1 MSSRATTGSR
11 RPCAARFCATLGL
24 ALVLLSAGSAR
35 AGGDGRGSRVLVLS
49 SYSPGYHWA
58 EAEVEGFLERFREE
72 APLAVLFVEYL
83 DWKNHPTQQNLE
95 LVLELLRYRHAGKRL
110 DVVVAMDNLALEL
123 ALAHRGQ
130 LFPGVPI
137 VFCGINDYTPA
148 LIAGHEEVT
157 GVAERVNVLGTVQ
170 LMKRLHPELRE
181 IVIILEPT
189 ESGLAIRNELEAGL
203 GSVAPGIG
211 YRFLEGLGIE
221 EVLAEVGRLSKGTLV
236 LVDAFTRDGKG
247 EQLPV
252 WVSTGMLSERS
263 AVPVYG
269 LLDFQVGHGI
279 IGGWLLSSRQQGEL
293 AAKMALRVLGGER
306 PAPLLESP
314 TRLVLDFEQL
324 RRFGLSLNAVPA
336 EALLLNVP
344 PAAPGPPWG
353 WVIAAAGASAIFLAF
368 NLLLLANVRRRLHA
382 ERTLRQSESRFR
394 AVVEHGSD
402 LITTLHADGSAD
414 YCSPSYATVFGYTPE
429 ELATVGWQIVHPD
442 EVEPARK
449 DLEKAVAA
457 PGGAVRVQRR
467 LRHKDG
473 SWRWIESVL
482 HNHLDDPAIGRLV
495 VTGWD
500 ITERKQADEARIRL
514 LELEQ
519 EARRQ
524 AEAANRSKDEF
535 LALLSHELRTPLTPI
550 LGWARLLRTTD
561 MSPEATDQALEAIER
576 NTRAQ
581 ARLIEDLLDL
591 SRIVTGKIQLKVGR
605 VDLVE
610 ALESVLDS
618 LGPAATAKQ
627 LEMVRGF
634 GSEEPLWVRGDPDRL
649 QQVVWNLVS
658 NAIKFTPRGGRV
670 EVRAGRRAELV
681 ELAVRDNGEGVAPGQ
696 LPYLF
701 TRFWQADPTATR
713 RFGGLGL
720 GLSIVRHLVEL
731 HGGSV
736 SAESE
741 GKGKGASFGVCLP
754 ACHEKRPAEEALE
767 APSLHR
773 PSAAPLERLRILVV
787 EDDRDTRD
795 LLVRTLETH
804 GAVVEAV
811 ATATQAFEAFRRNRP
826 GLILSDIGLP
836 DEDGFRLLLA
846 IRALSP
852 DEGGETPAIAL
863 TGYAHDENRQQALEA
878 GYQLHLTK
886 PIEPAELAAAVAK
899 LAASSKARPKA
910 G

>member
-1 MSSRATTGSR
+1 M
-11 RPCAARFCATLGL
+11 
-24 ALVLLSAGSAR
+24 LVLLSAGSAR
-35 AGGDGRGSRVLVLS
+35 AGGVDGRAPNVLVLN
-49 SYSPGYHWA
+49 SYSPGYNWA
-58 EAEVEGFLERFREE
+58 EEEVDGFLERFREL

-83 DWKNHPTQQNLE
+83 DWKNHPTKENLE
-95 LVLELLRYRHAGKRL
+95 LFLEVARYRYADKKL
-110 DVVVAMDNLALEL
+110 DVVVAMDNVALDF
-123 ALAHRGQ
+123 ALAHRGE
-130 LFPGVPI
+130 LFAGVPI
-137 VFCGINDYTPA
+137 VFCGINDFTPS
-148 LIAGHEEVT
+148 LIAGHEKVT

-170 LMKRLHPELRE
+170 LMKRLHPNLRE

-189 ESGLAIRNELEAGL
+189 ESGRAMRSELEAAL

-221 EVLAEVGRLSKGTLV
+221 EVLVEVGRLPQGTLV

-252 WVSTGMLSERS
+252 WVATGLLSERS

-269 LLDFQVGHGI
+269 LLEYQAGRGI

-293 AAKMALRVLGGER
+293 AAQITQRVLAGEM
-306 PAPLLESP
+306 PPPVLESP
-314 TRLVLDFEQL
+314 TRLVLDYEQL
-324 RRFGLSLNAVPA
+324 RRFGVPLGAVPS
-336 EALLLNVP
+336 EAVLLKVP
-344 PAAPGPPWG
+344 PAAPGPSWG
-353 WVIAAAGASAIFLAF
+353 WVMAVAGATALFLAF
-368 NLLLLANVRRRLHA
+368 NLVLLVNVRRRLHA
-382 ERTLRQSESRFR
+382 ERTLRESESRFR
-394 AVVEHGSD
+394 AVVEHSSD
-402 LITTLHADGSAD
+402 LITTLRADGSSD
-414 YCSPSYATVFGYTPE
+414 YRSPSYATVLGYSPE
-429 ELATVGWQIVHPD
+429 EVAAVGWQIVHPD
-442 EVEPARK
+442 DIENARK
-449 DLEKAVAA
+449 DIEKALAI
-457 PGGAVRVQRR
+457 PGGSVRGQHR

-473 SWRWIESVL
+473 SWRWIESVI

-519 EARRQ
+519 DARRQ

-535 LALLSHELRTPLTPI
+535 LAILSHELRTPLTPI

-561 MSPEATDQALEAIER
+561 MSPEDTDQALEAIER

-591 SRIVTGKIQLKVGR
+591 SRIVTGKMQLEVR
-605 VDLVE
+605 TVDLVE
-610 ALESVLDS
+610 ALESVLES
-618 LGPAATAKQ
+618 LNPAATAKQ
-627 LEMVRGF
+627 IEIVRGYDA
-634 GSEEPLWVRGDPDRL
+634 EEPLYVRGDPDRL

-670 EVRAGRRAELV
+670 EVRAARGAEHVELV
-681 ELAVRDNGEGVAPGQ
+681 VRDNGEGIAPEQ
-696 LPYLF
+696 LAFLF
-701 TRFWQADPTATR
+701 TRFWQADTTATR

-741 GKGKGASFGVCLP
+741 GKGKGACFGVRLP
-754 ACHEKRPAEEALE
+754 ASRDKRPAEQAPG
-767 APSLHR
+767 APSLLR
-773 PSAAPLERLRILVV
+773 PSPAPLERLRVLVV

-795 LLVRTLETH
+795 WLIRTLETH

-811 ATATQAFEAFRRNRP
+811 ATAAHALEAFRRNRP
-826 GLILSDIGLP
+826 GLVLSDIGLP
-836 DEDGFRLLLA
+836 DEDGYRLLHA
-846 IRALSP
+846 IRALP
-852 DEGGETPAIAL
+852 PEEGGDTPAIAL
-863 TGYAHDENRQQALEA
+863 TGYAHDDNRRQALDA
-878 GYQLHLTK
+878 GYQLHLAK

-899 LAASSKARPKA
+899 LAASSTAR
-910 G
+910 